1 MGRIYAPTGCGSSS
15 GSLGDRKMKHNSPK
29 DVDEYIQRSPREI
42 QKVLQKMRETISI
55 AAPGA
60 KEVISYQMPAFRQ
73 GGILVYFAG
82 FSDHISFFPT
92 SSGVKKFKKDL
103 VKYKTSKGTIQFPL
117 GKPIPFGLISRIT
130 KFRVRE
136 ELEKGKRK

>member
-1 MGRIYAPTGCGSSS
+1 
-15 GSLGDRKMKHNSPK
+15 MKHNPPK

-42 QKVLQKMRETISI
+42 QKVLQKMRETIRM
-55 AAPGA
+55 AAPDA
-60 KEVISYQMPAFRQ
+60 KEVISYRMPAFRQ

-92 SSGVKKFKKDL
+92 SSGVEKYKKDL

-117 GKPIPFGLISRIT
+117 GEPIPFGLISRIT
-130 KFRVRE
+130 KFRVKE
-136 ELEKGKRK
+136 ELEKRKRK